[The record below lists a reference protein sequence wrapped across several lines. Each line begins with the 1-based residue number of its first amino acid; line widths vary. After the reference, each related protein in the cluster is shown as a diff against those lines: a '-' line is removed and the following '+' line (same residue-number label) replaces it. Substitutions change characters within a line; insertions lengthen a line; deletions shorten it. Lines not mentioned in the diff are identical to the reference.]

1 MQPLTPARSLKYAID
16 RAAALLL
23 LLALAPLLL
32 LLAVVVRVLMGSPVL
47 FRQMRAGYQ
56 RRPFEIFKFR
66 SMREDTS
73 TPDAP
78 LFDTALANIALP
90 NIALP
95 SIALPN
101 TALPNTV
108 IPDAVRLTPLGRFL
122 RRTGLD
128 ELPQLFNIA
137 RGEMSFVGPRPLL
150 VRYLPFFSSTENLRY
165 EVRPGLTG
173 WAQIHGR
180 NQSRWDERLARDV
193 WYVRHWSLALDLRIA
208 ALTIMLLAGGKG
220 FEAAPTAAMAD
231 LDTERATPAAGPQ

>member
-23 LLALAPLLL
+23 LPALAPLLL
-32 LLAVVVRVLMGSPVL
+32 LLAVAVRVCMGSPVL
-47 FRQMRAGYQ
+47 FRQKRAGYR

-66 SMREDTS
+66 SMREDASLLDTS
-73 TPDAP
+73 
-78 LFDTALANIALP
+78 LSDTAL
-90 NIALP
+90 
-95 SIALPN
+95 
-101 TALPNTV
+101 
-108 IPDAVRLTPLGRFL
+108 PDSARLTPLGRFL

-150 VRYLPFFSSTENLRY
+150 VRYLPFFSSTEDLRH

-208 ALTIMLLAGGKG
+208 ALTVAWLASGRG

-231 LDTERATPAAGPQ
+231 LDAERAAPAAGSR

>member
-23 LLALAPLLL
+23 LPALAPLLL
-32 LLAVVVRVLMGSPVL
+32 LLAVAVRVCMGSPVL
-47 FRQMRAGYQ
+47 FRQKRAGYR

-66 SMREDTS
+66 SMREDTLS
-73 TPDAP
+73 LYTS
-78 LFDTALANIALP
+78 L
-90 NIALP
+90 
-95 SIALPN
+95 SN
-101 TALPNTV
+101 TALP
-108 IPDAVRLTPLGRFL
+108 DSARLTPLGRLL
-122 RRTGLD
+122 RSTGLD

-150 VRYLPFFSSTENLRY
+150 VRYLPFFSSTENLRH

-208 ALTIMLLAGGKG
+208 ALTVALLARGRG

-231 LDTERATPAAGPQ
+231 LDAERAAPAAGSR

>member
-1 MQPLTPARSLKYAID
+1 MQSLTPARSLKYAID

-32 LLAVVVRVLMGSPVL
+32 LLAVAVCVLMGPPVL
-47 FRQMRAGYQ
+47 FRQQRAGYR

-66 SMREDTS
+66 SMREDALLLDTS
-73 TPDAP
+73 
-78 LFDTALANIALP
+78 LSDTAL
-90 NIALP
+90 
-95 SIALPN
+95 
-101 TALPNTV
+101 
-108 IPDAVRLTPLGRFL
+108 PDSVRLTPLGRLL

-150 VRYLPFFSSTENLRY
+150 VRYLPFFSSTENLRH

-208 ALTIMLLAGGKG
+208 ALTVAWLVGGRG
-220 FEAAPTAAMAD
+220 VEAAPTAAMAD
-231 LDTERATPAAGPQ
+231 LDAERAAPAAGSR

>member
-1 MQPLTPARSLKYAID
+1 MQPLTPARSLKYGID

-23 LLALAPLLL
+23 LPVLAPLLL
-32 LLAVVVRVLMGSPVL
+32 LLAVAVRVCMGSPVL
-47 FRQMRAGYQ
+47 FRQQRAGYR

-66 SMREDTS
+66 SMRGDASLLDTS
-73 TPDAP
+73 LSNTP
-78 LFDTALANIALP
+78 LP
-90 NIALP
+90 DSA
-95 SIALPN
+95 
-101 TALPNTV
+101 
-108 IPDAVRLTPLGRFL
+108 RLTPLGRLL

-150 VRYLPFFSSTENLRY
+150 VRYLPFFSSTENLRH

-208 ALTIMLLAGGKG
+208 ALTVALLAGGRG

-231 LDTERATPAAGPQ
+231 LDAERAAPAAGSR

>member
-1 MQPLTPARSLKYAID
+1 
-16 RAAALLL
+16 
-23 LLALAPLLL
+23 L
-32 LLAVVVRVLMGSPVL
+32 LLAVAVRVLMGSPVL

-73 TPDAP
+73 APDASLSDP
-78 LFDTALANIALP
+78 ALHDTAL
-90 NIALP
+90 
-95 SIALPN
+95 
-101 TALPNTV
+101 
-108 IPDAVRLTPLGRFL
+108 PDAVRLTPLGRLL

-150 VRYLPFFSSTENLRY
+150 VRYLPFFSSTENLRH

-208 ALTIMLLAGGKG
+208 ALTILLLAGGKG
-220 FEAAPTAAMAD
+220 SEAAPTAAMAD
-231 LDTERATPAAGPQ
+231 LDAERSAPAAGPR

>member
-1 MQPLTPARSLKYAID
+1 
-16 RAAALLL
+16 
-23 LLALAPLLL
+23 
-32 LLAVVVRVLMGSPVL
+32 
-47 FRQMRAGYQ
+47 MRAGYR

-66 SMREDTS
+66 SMRENTSSPDTS
-73 TPDAP
+73 
-78 LFDTALANIALP
+78 LFDASLPNTALPNTALPNTALPNTSLLNIALP

-95 SIALPN
+95 N
-101 TALPNTV
+101 TALPDT
-108 IPDAVRLTPLGRFL
+108 ARLTPLGRLL

-150 VRYLPFFSSTENLRY
+150 VRYLPFFSSTENLRH

-208 ALTIMLLAGGKG
+208 ALTILLLAGGKG
-220 FEAAPTAAMAD
+220 SEAAPTAAMAD
-231 LDTERATPAAGPQ
+231 LDAERSAPAAGPR

>member
-1 MQPLTPARSLKYAID
+1 
-16 RAAALLL
+16 LLL

-32 LLAVVVRVLMGSPVL
+32 LLAVAVRVCMGSPVL
-47 FRQMRAGYQ
+47 FRQQRAGYR

-66 SMREDTS
+66 SMREDASLLDTS
-73 TPDAP
+73 LSDA
-78 LFDTALANIALP
+78 ALP
-90 NIALP
+90 DSA
-95 SIALPN
+95 
-101 TALPNTV
+101 
-108 IPDAVRLTPLGRFL
+108 RLTPLGRLL
-122 RRTGLD
+122 RRTGFD

-150 VRYLPFFSSTENLRY
+150 VRYLPFFSSTENLRH

-208 ALTIMLLAGGKG
+208 ALTVALLARGRG

-231 LDTERATPAAGPQ
+231 LDAERAAGAAGSR

>member
-23 LLALAPLLL
+23 LPALAPLLL
-32 LLAVVVRVLMGSPVL
+32 LLAVAVRVCMGSPVL
-47 FRQMRAGYQ
+47 FRQQRAGYR

-66 SMREDTS
+66 SMREDASLLDTS
-73 TPDAP
+73 
-78 LFDTALANIALP
+78 L
-90 NIALP
+90 
-95 SIALPN
+95 SN
-101 TALPNTV
+101 TALP
-108 IPDAVRLTPLGRFL
+108 DSARLTPLGRLL

-150 VRYLPFFSSTENLRY
+150 VRYLPFFSSTENLRH

-208 ALTIMLLAGGKG
+208 ALTVALLARGRG

-231 LDTERATPAAGPQ
+231 LDAERAAGAAGSR

>member
-1 MQPLTPARSLKYAID
+1 MQPITPARRLKYAID
-16 RAAALLL
+16 RAAALFL

-32 LLAVVVRVLMGSPVL
+32 LIAVAVRVLMGTPVL
-47 FRQMRAGYQ
+47 FRQQRAGCEH
-56 RRPFEIFKFR
+56 RPFEIFKFR
-66 SMREDTS
+66 SMRDDTS
-73 TPDAP
+73 LSD
-78 LFDTALANIALP
+78 
-90 NIALP
+90 
-95 SIALPN
+95 
-101 TALPNTV
+101 TV
-108 IPDAVRLTPLGRFL
+108 IPDTARLTPLGRLL

-150 VRYLPFFSSTENLRY
+150 VRYLPFFSTAENLRH

-180 NQSRWDERLARDV
+180 NQSRWDERLARDA

-208 ALTIMLLAGGKG
+208 ALTIVLLANGKG

-231 LDTERATPAAGPQ
+231 LDTERAASAGAPP

>member
-23 LLALAPLLL
+23 LPALAPLLL
-32 LLAVVVRVLMGSPVL
+32 LLAVAVRVCMGSPVL
-47 FRQMRAGYQ
+47 FRQKRAGFR

-66 SMREDTS
+66 SMREDAS
-73 TPDAP
+73 
-78 LFDTALANIALP
+78 LLDTAL
-90 NIALP
+90 
-95 SIALPN
+95 SN
-101 TALPNTV
+101 TALS
-108 IPDAVRLTPLGRFL
+108 DSARLTPLGRLL

-150 VRYLPFFSSTENLRY
+150 VRYLPFFSSTENLRH

-173 WAQIHGR
+173 WAQVHGR

>member
-16 RAAALLL
+16 RVAALLL

-32 LLAVVVRVLMGSPVL
+32 LLAVAVRVLMGSPVL

-73 TPDAP
+73 APDTS
-78 LFDTALANIALP
+78 LFDASAPNTSLP
-90 NIALP
+90 NITLP
-95 SIALPN
+95 D
-101 TALPNTV
+101 TV
-108 IPDAVRLTPLGRFL
+108 IPDTARLTPLGRLL

-150 VRYLPFFSSTENLRY
+150 VRYLPFFSSTENLRH

-208 ALTIMLLAGGKG
+208 ALTILLLAGGKG

-231 LDTERATPAAGPQ
+231 LDAERAAPAAGPR

>member
-32 LLAVVVRVLMGSPVL
+32 LLAVAVRVCMGSPVL
-47 FRQMRAGYQ
+47 FRQKRAGFR

-66 SMREDTS
+66 SMREDAS
-73 TPDAP
+73 LLDAS
-78 LFDTALANIALP
+78 L
-90 NIALP
+90 
-95 SIALPN
+95 SN
-101 TALPNTV
+101 TALP
-108 IPDAVRLTPLGRFL
+108 DSARLTPLGRLL

-150 VRYLPFFSSTENLRY
+150 VRYLPFFSSTENLRH

-208 ALTIMLLAGGKG
+208 ALTVALLAGGRG

-231 LDTERATPAAGPQ
+231 LDAERAAPAAGSR

>member
-1 MQPLTPARSLKYAID
+1 MQPLTPTRSLKHAID

-32 LLAVVVRVLMGSPVL
+32 LLAVAVRVCMGSPVL
-47 FRQMRAGYQ
+47 FRQQRAGYR

-66 SMREDTS
+66 SMREDASMLDTS
-73 TPDAP
+73 
-78 LFDTALANIALP
+78 L
-90 NIALP
+90 
-95 SIALPN
+95 SN
-101 TALPNTV
+101 TALPDT
-108 IPDAVRLTPLGRFL
+108 ARLTPLGRLL

-150 VRYLPFFSSTENLRY
+150 VRYLPFFSPTENLRH

-173 WAQIHGR
+173 WAQVHGR

-208 ALTIMLLAGGKG
+208 ALTVAWLASGRG

-231 LDTERATPAAGPQ
+231 LDAERAAGAAGSR